1 MESIKCTLTRAG
13 KIHPART
20 WSISTVMAL
29 QLQMQFWKLLF
40 GFINDNKMRLIPN
53 LFYLFSV
60 CLLCIGVVAPGCLW
74 DTLAEVCPRTN

>member
-1 MESIKCTLTRAG
+1 
-13 KIHPART
+13 
-20 WSISTVMAL
+20 MAL

-60 CLLCIGVVAPGCLW
+60 CFLCIGVSAPGCFW
-74 DTLAEVCPRTN
+74 GTLA